1 MSNEQ
6 QESTEQKPPQEDTK
20 SNDTSSLEDELNN
33 LNENSDIGD
42 LLKNLGNDENISN
55 LFKQFTSGFSNLG
68 QQNQSSNNSNDNSNM
83 GMNMND
89 FLNQDD
95 DDLDDIDLDSINLD
109 KYFISKKGD
118 NICDILH
125 DIKEQLVVFN
135 KNSNK

>member
-1 MSNEQ
+1 MSNEKQ
-6 QESTEQKPPQEDTK
+6 QSSSDEHTTEDIQPT
-20 SNDTSSLEDELNN
+20 NTSSIEDELNN
-33 LNENSDIGD
+33 LNENADIGD

-68 QQNQSSNNSNDNSNM
+68 QQNQPSNEDNSN
-83 GMNMND
+83 MNMND

-109 KYFISKKGD
+109 KYFVSKNGD